1 MTRVQTCA
9 LPICYSRRTFIAPET
24 GIFAFVDGARDEN
37 YYLNLFVCRRLDEKS
52 GVDANVY
59 ANYFDSSVAGTIDVY
74 NMGAYASYN
83 RDFPNRLRGM
93 ASLGVDSMDT
103 PGFDSSMSAFAQLVL
118 HYQDR
123 KSTRLNSRH

>member
-1 MTRVQTCA
+1 MGIRDWSADVCSSDLAQLTSGSGFWNYGVA
-9 LPICYSRRTFIAPET
+9 LGYSRRTFIAPET

-37 YYLNLFVCRRLDEKS
+37 YYLNLFVGRRLDEKS

-83 RDFPNRLRGM
+83 RDFTNRLRGI
-93 ASLGVDSMDT
+93 
-103 PGFDSSMSAFAQLVL
+103 
-118 HYQDR
+118 DR
-123 KSTRLNSRH
+123 KSTRLNSSH